1 MLRKANMREYFAL
14 LNIFLMPHSY
24 HSRCYYY
31 PQFIP
36 SLPPNPNPSP
46 IVHILLI
53 EDQQKLA
60 ENIRQYLSL
69 EHYAVTVAHDG
80 KEGFEKAMTQE
91 VDLLILDINLPGM
104 DGYVICSMLRQRKKD
119 MPILML
125 TARTKQQEIVH
136 GLDLGADDYLGKP
149 FDLDELLARVRAL
162 LRRKT
167 VEKHPRLTAGPITL
181 DTNTHDVFRQ
191 EKQVNLSPK
200 EYGLL
205 EYLLRNRGTVQ
216 DRPHIIE
223 HVWGGRDDLLFSQ
236 TVDVHVA
243 YLRRKL
249 GKDVIRTVPGKGYLV
264 PAEQ

>member
-1 MLRKANMREYFAL
+1 M
-14 LNIFLMPHSY
+14 
-24 HSRCYYY
+24 
-31 PQFIP
+31 
-36 SLPPNPNPSP
+36 
-46 IVHILLI
+46 HILLI

-60 ENIRQYLSL
+60 DNIRQFLEL

-91 VDLLILDINLPGM
+91 VDLLILDVNLPGM
-104 DGYVICSMLRQRKKD
+104 DGYLICTMLRQHKKN

-167 VEKHPRLTAGPITL
+167 TEKQPRLTVGSIVL
-181 DTNTHDVFRQ
+181 DTNTHEVTRE
-191 EKQVNLSPK
+191 EKKVSLSPK
-200 EYGLL
+200 EYALF
-205 EYLLRNRGTVQ
+205 EFLLRNKGIAQ
-216 DRPHIIE
+216 ERPRIIE
-223 HVWGGRDDLLFSQ
+223 HVWGGRDDLMFSQ

-249 GKDVIRTVPGKGYLV
+249 GKRVIETVPGKGYLI
-264 PAEQ
+264 PA